1 MAHDQAYVYSQR
13 SAASVGD
20 LVAAHYALAASVHC
34 TFYVLG
40 LHDNYLI
47 ECAGRQYIFRIYR
60 NDWRGPEEALFE
72 LELLSHLNDRGA
84 PVAGPV
90 PTVTNELA
98 IRIASPEGERMAALF
113 YYAEGHAPAD
123 AITIDECAL
132 LGHAVARVHDIAE
145 TFETTHVR
153 RALDVR
159 YLVDESIAAL
169 EPFLDRDDLA
179 FLGERQHELHA
190 LLPGLQKAAGVYG
203 ICTGD
208 VNPRNFHISRG
219 KHITLFDFDQCGY
232 GYRAFEIGKFA
243 SSIHSHQL
251 KHALVDA
258 FMSGYRQVRP
268 ISEAEQRVIPYF
280 EMASVIWVMAIN
292 ARNANRIGY
301 KFLDKPF
308 WAKRLAVLK
317 ALHARQQ
324 DQHGR
329 V

>member
-1 MAHDQAYVYSQR
+1 MTHDPTYIYSQR
-13 SAASVGD
+13 SAASVGH
-20 LVAAHYALAASVHC
+20 LLAVHYALATPVHC
-34 TFYVLG
+34 RFYVLG
-40 LHDNYLI
+40 LHDNYLVKS
-47 ECAGRQYIFRIYR
+47 AGRQYMFRIYR
-60 NDWRGPEEALFE
+60 NDWRTPEEALFE

-90 PTVTNELA
+90 PTVTKELA

-113 YYAEGHAPAD
+113 HYAEGHAPAD
-123 AITIDECAL
+123 AITPDECVL

-153 RALDVR
+153 RELDVR
-159 YLVDESIAAL
+159 YLIDESIVAL
-169 EPFLDRDDLA
+169 EPFLNRDARA
-179 FLGERQHELHA
+179 FIGDCQHELHA

-208 VNPRNFHISRG
+208 VNPGNCHISRG

-243 SSIHSHQL
+243 SSIHSHPL
-251 KHALVDA
+251 KHPLVEA
-258 FMSGYRQVRP
+258 FMRGYRQVRA

-280 EMASVIWVMAIN
+280 EMAAVIWVMAIN
-292 ARNANRIGY
+292 ARNADRIGY
-301 KFLDKPF
+301 KFLDQPF
-308 WAKRLAVLK
+308 WAKKLAVLK

-324 DQHGR
+324 DRQGR